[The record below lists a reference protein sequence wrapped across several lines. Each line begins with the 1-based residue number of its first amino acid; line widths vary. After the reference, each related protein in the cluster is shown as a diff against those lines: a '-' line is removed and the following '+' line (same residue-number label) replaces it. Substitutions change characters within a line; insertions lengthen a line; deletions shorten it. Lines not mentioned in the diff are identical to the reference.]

1 MNYSPTNTASQFTT
15 KLNEVVELDGNWE
28 VGLLEASFPGK
39 VENVMSNEFYYHIL
53 EENGNYFNVL
63 LPNGIYP
70 RAVEVIGALHSAQRR
85 AVGIRP
91 TQRPLVYFRYLTLT
105 KRIGMKIM
113 GTASNVVGVKFSP
126 ALSQMLG
133 FDADTTYDGHAEH
146 IAKLP
151 MNLTGNVNLVY
162 VYCDLLEQVL
172 VGDTK
177 APLLRIVSRS
187 TDMTSSLDYIEHVTF
202 NPVQYVPLQKK
213 CFDTITINLMMDTGA
228 PMSFFPGKSII
239 VLEFR
244 RCAHPYLVL

>member
-1 MNYSPTNTASQFTT
+1 MSFTIIFW
-15 KLNEVVELDGNWE
+15 KKRQ
-28 VGLLEASFPGK
+28 LLQCPLAD
-39 VENVMSNEFYYHIL
+39 Y
-53 EENGNYFNVL
+53 
-63 LPNGIYP
+63 IYP
-70 RAVEVIGALHSAQRR
+70 RVVEVIGALHSAQRR
-85 AVGIRP
+85 AACIRP
-91 TQRPLVYFRYLTLT
+91 TQSPLVYFRYLCLT
-105 KRIGMKIM
+105 KRVAIKIM

-151 MNLTGNVNLVY
+151 INLTGNVNLVY
-162 VYCDLLEQVL
+162 IYRDLLEQVL

-228 PMSFFPGKSII
+228 PMSLFPGKSIT

-244 RCAHPYLVL
+244 RYHTLI

>member
-1 MNYSPTNTASQFTT
+1 
-15 KLNEVVELDGNWE
+15 
-28 VGLLEASFPGK
+28 
-39 VENVMSNEFYYHIL
+39 
-53 EENGNYFNVL
+53 
-63 LPNGIYP
+63 
-70 RAVEVIGALHSAQRR
+70 
-85 AVGIRP
+85 
-91 TQRPLVYFRYLTLT
+91 
-105 KRIGMKIM
+105 MKIM